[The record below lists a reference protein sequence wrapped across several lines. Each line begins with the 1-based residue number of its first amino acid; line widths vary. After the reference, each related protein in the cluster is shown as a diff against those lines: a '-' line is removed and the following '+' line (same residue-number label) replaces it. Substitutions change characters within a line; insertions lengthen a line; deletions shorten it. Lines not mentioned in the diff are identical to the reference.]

1 MASVK
6 FKRSPVPDYP
16 EMAPD
21 GGDAETACALICSA
35 YLSRAKAS
43 GLPHLVR
50 SRSTTFRHK

>member
-1 MASVK
+1 MATVK
-6 FKRSPVPDYP
+6 FKRSPVPGYP

-21 GGDAETACALICSA
+21 GGDAETALICSA

-50 SRSTTFRHK
+50 SRSITLRHK